1 MRALDC
7 WPYSRDLQHSWHLST
22 GLAVKSTNTSAM
34 PVSNPVMNVVV
45 NGPWTARA
53 QKVDDS
59 AGLSDAELVALLLRH
74 PSTAAAKLHDRYA
87 PIVNRLV
94 WRLLGADADHDD
106 LVQQVFCKVIE
117 HVGRLRDPSRLAAWI
132 QRTTVNTVYEEL
144 RRREVR
150 RLFLRERARAEF
162 HPDLT
167 RDTEIRDLLLCAQTL
182 LARLP
187 AKDRIVFVLHFVE
200 GYRLREV
207 ADLCG
212 FSLRT
217 AKRRLG
223 AVNSR
228 FRKLAAEHPEFSK
241 LFGYDKEEA

>member
-1 MRALDC
+1 
-7 WPYSRDLQHSWHLST
+7 
-22 GLAVKSTNTSAM
+22 M
-34 PVSNPVMNVVV
+34 PESKPVTNVVV

-53 QKVDDS
+53 RKLDVPV
-59 AGLSDAELVALLLRH
+59 GLSDAELVALLLRD

-117 HVGRLRDPSRLAAWI
+117 HAERLRDPSCLGAWV

-200 GYRLREV
+200 GYSLREV

-241 LFGYDKEEA
+241 LFGYNKEEA

>member
-1 MRALDC
+1 
-7 WPYSRDLQHSWHLST
+7 
-22 GLAVKSTNTSAM
+22 M
-34 PVSNPVMNVVV
+34 PESNPAMNAVVS
-45 NGPWTARA
+45 GPWAARA
-53 QKVDDS
+53 HKVAESADLDDT
-59 AGLSDAELVALLLRH
+59 DLVALLLRD
-74 PSTAAAKLHDRYA
+74 PSAAAAKLHDRYG

-94 WRLLGADADHDD
+94 WRLLGADSDHDD
-106 LVQQVFCKVIE
+106 LVQQVFCKIIE
-117 HVGRLRDPSRLAAWI
+117 HAGRLRDPSRLGAWV

-144 RRREVR
+144 SRRGVR
-150 RLFLRERARAEF
+150 RLFLRERTLAEF

-167 RDTEIRDLLLCAQTL
+167 RDSEIRDLLLCTQTL
-182 LARLP
+182 LGRLP

-200 GYRLREV
+200 GYTLNEV

>member
-1 MRALDC
+1 
-7 WPYSRDLQHSWHLST
+7 
-22 GLAVKSTNTSAM
+22 M
-34 PVSNPVMNVVV
+34 PESNPLTNVVV
-45 NGPWTARA
+45 SGPWTARA
-53 QKVDDS
+53 DKLDVS
-59 AGLSDAELVALLLRH
+59 AGLSDAELVALLLRD
-74 PSTAAAKLHDRYA
+74 PPTAAAKLHDRYA

-117 HVGRLRDPSRLAAWI
+117 HGGKIREPCRLGVWV

-144 RRREVR
+144 RRRKVR
-150 RLFLRERARAEF
+150 RLFLRERTLTDC

-167 RDTEIRDLLLCAQTL
+167 RDSEIRDLLLCAQTL
-182 LARLP
+182 LGRLP

-200 GYRLREV
+200 GYKLREV

-212 FSLRT
+212 LSLRT

-223 AVNSR
+223 DVNSR

>member
-1 MRALDC
+1 
-7 WPYSRDLQHSWHLST
+7 
-22 GLAVKSTNTSAM
+22 M
-34 PVSNPVMNVVV
+34 PESNPAKSVVV
-45 NGPWTARA
+45 SGPWAA
-53 QKVDDS
+53 QAHKVGVS
-59 AGLSDAELVALLLRH
+59 AELDDTDLAALFLRD
-74 PSTAAAKLHDRYA
+74 PSAFAAKLHDRYA

-117 HVGRLRDPSRLAAWI
+117 HAGRLRDPSCLGAWV

-150 RLFLRERARAEF
+150 RLFLRERTQIEF

-167 RDTEIRDLLLCAQTL
+167 RDSEIRDLLLCAQAL
-182 LARLP
+182 LGRLP

-200 GYRLREV
+200 GYKLREV

-217 AKRRLG
+217 AKRRLC

-228 FRKLAAEHPEFSK
+228 FRKFADEHPEFSK
-241 LFGYDKEEA
+241 LFGYDEEEA

>member
-1 MRALDC
+1 
-7 WPYSRDLQHSWHLST
+7 
-22 GLAVKSTNTSAM
+22 M
-34 PVSNPVMNVVV
+34 PESNPVTNVVV

-53 QKVDDS
+53 RKLDDP
-59 AGLSDAELVALLLRH
+59 AGLSDTELIALLIRD
-74 PSTAAAKLHDRYA
+74 PSTAAATLHDRYA
-87 PIVNRLV
+87 PLVNRLI
-94 WRLLGADADHDD
+94 WHLLGADADHDD

-117 HVGRLRDPSRLAAWI
+117 HAGRVRDPSRLSVWI

-144 RRREVR
+144 RRRQVR
-150 RLFLRERARAEF
+150 RVFLRERTQAEF

-167 RDTEIRDLLLCAQTL
+167 RDTEIRDLLLCAVTL
-182 LARLP
+182 LGRLP

-212 FSLRT
+212 ISLRT

>member
-1 MRALDC
+1 
-7 WPYSRDLQHSWHLST
+7 
-22 GLAVKSTNTSAM
+22 
-34 PVSNPVMNVVV
+34 MNVVV
-45 NGPWTARA
+45 SGPWAA
-53 QKVDDS
+53 S
-59 AGLSDAELVALLLRH
+59 AHKAEAPTGLGDADLVALLLRD
-74 PSTAAAKLHDRYA
+74 PSTAAAKFYDRFA

-94 WRLLGADADHDD
+94 WHLLGADADHDD

-117 HVGRLRDPSRLAAWI
+117 HGGKLRDPSRLGAWV

-150 RLFLRERARAEF
+150 RLFLRERTQAEF

-167 RDTEIRDLLLCAQTL
+167 RDSEIRDLLLCAQTL
-182 LARLP
+182 LGQLP
-187 AKDRIVFVLHFVE
+187 VKDRIVFVLHFVE
-200 GYRLREV
+200 GYKLREV

-228 FRKLAAEHPEFSK
+228 FRELAAEHPEFSK

>member
-1 MRALDC
+1 
-7 WPYSRDLQHSWHLST
+7 
-22 GLAVKSTNTSAM
+22 M
-34 PVSNPVMNVVV
+34 PESNPVTNVVV
-45 NGPWTARA
+45 SGPWTARA
-53 QKVDDS
+53 RKLDVPV
-59 AGLSDAELVALLLRH
+59 GLSDAELVALLLRD
-74 PSTAAAKLHDRYA
+74 PSANAGKLHDRYA

-106 LVQQVFCKVIE
+106 LVQQVFCKIIE
-117 HVGRLRDPSRLAAWI
+117 HAGRLRDPSRLGVWV

-150 RLFLRERARAEF
+150 RLFLRERTQAEL

-167 RDTEIRDLLLCAQTL
+167 RDTEIRDLLLCALTL
-182 LARLP
+182 LGRLP
-187 AKDRIVFVLHFVE
+187 AKERIVFVLHFVE

-212 FSLRT
+212 ISLRT

-223 AVNSR
+223 AVNGR
-228 FRKLAAEHPEFSK
+228 FRKLAAEHPEYSK
-241 LFGYDKEEA
+241 LFGYDKEET